1 LSQGTFEDIVR
12 RESRVS
18 HALRKP
24 SPSPRAKEPVVY
36 LKCPMCHDL
45 MNRVNFGKR
54 SGVIVEVCKPHGV
67 WFEKG
72 ELTRAIE
79 FVADGGLVETKRRDE
94 ELAREKQREAHVAAS
109 MTESH
114 ALIEGTDRVGSH
126 GGTLLEI
133 LRELLS

>member
-1 LSQGTFEDIVR
+1 
-12 RESRVS
+12 
-18 HALRKP
+18 
-24 SPSPRAKEPVVY
+24 
-36 LKCPMCHDL
+36 

-79 FVADGGLVETKRRDE
+79 FVAGGGLVETKRRDE

-109 MTESH
+109 KTASH
-114 ALIEGTDRVGSH
+114 ALMEDMDRGGSH